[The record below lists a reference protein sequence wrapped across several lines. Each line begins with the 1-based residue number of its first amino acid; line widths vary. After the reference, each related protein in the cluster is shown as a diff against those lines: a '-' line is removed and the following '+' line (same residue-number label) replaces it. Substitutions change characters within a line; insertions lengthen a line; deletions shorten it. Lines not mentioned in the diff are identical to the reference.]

1 MPSIDL
7 HPSVSIVPDPHGVGS
22 FLALSTAAKA
32 SARQVFPLGTFSAQV
47 VRWTCTHRNIPYW
60 MVAAWGARA
69 DAVPRETQWL
79 LAELADGRVAVVV
92 PLLDGA
98 FRCSLEGYGGEL
110 QIVAESGDASLVTS
124 AVTGAFIAEGADPHE
139 LMPRAAEAVAA
150 RLGGGRL
157 RRDKPLPAF
166 ADRFGWCTW
175 DAFYQDVTAEKVREG
190 LESFKAIG
198 VQPRVVILDDGW
210 QSERTC
216 ADGSRRLTS
225 LAPNAKFGG
234 DLSPTVRLAKDGY
247 GVETFL
253 VWHAFMGYW
262 GGIDGE
268 ALPGYG
274 VRTVERQTS
283 PGLKHYVPT
292 HDEWWGPA
300 VGVPDAA
307 LAHRFYHDYHRS
319 LRRMGVD
326 GVKVDVQAATET
338 VAAGQGGRVTLMH
351 RLHEALE
358 GSVQVHFQGNLI
370 NCMSCANEMF
380 YGAPASSITRTSDDF
395 YPTKPETHARHLV
408 TNSWVGLW
416 FGEFCHPDWDMFQSG
431 HETGAYHAAGRA
443 VSGAPIYVSDKPGK
457 HGPELLR
464 KLVLSD
470 GSTARCQ
477 VPGRPTRDCLFA
489 DPLGRDALLTIVN
502 RTAINAVVGAFNARY
517 HAEETQRVVVRGSVR
532 SQDVPGLGTK
542 AVSWTHYG
550 RQLGHGDVEVAL
562 PEMTAEVVTFAPID
576 DGIAPIGLT
585 ALFAPGGGVASAG
598 WYGGDYVVRL
608 RDGGEFLAWS
618 GFAPST
624 ATFDGKPIAFRRDA
638 DGGVRVTAPAAGE
651 LRIRR

>member
-7 HPSVSIVPDPHGVGS
+7 HPSVSVIADPLAVGR
-22 FLALSTAAKA
+22 FLALTTEAKP
-32 SARQVFPLGTFSAQV
+32 SARQIFPLGTFSATV
-47 VRWTCTHRNIPYW
+47 VRWTCTHRTEPYW
-60 MVAAWGARA
+60 MLAAWGTRN

-92 PLLDGA
+92 PLIDGA

-110 QIVAESGDASLVTS
+110 QVVAESGDASLVTS
-124 AVTGAFIAEGADPHE
+124 AVTGVFIAEGDDPHA
-139 LMPRAAEAVAA
+139 LMPRAAAAVAA
-150 RLGGGRL
+150 RLGTGRL

-166 ADRFGWCTW
+166 ADQFGWCTW

-198 VQPRVVILDDGW
+198 VQPRLLILDDGW

-268 ALPGYG
+268 ALPAYG
-274 VRTVERQTS
+274 VRTIDRRSSEGVR
-283 PGLKHYVPT
+283 HFVPT
-292 HDEWWGPA
+292 HDQWFGPT

-307 LAHRFYHDYHRS
+307 LVHRFYHDYHRN

-326 GVKVDVQAATET
+326 GVKVDVQAATES
-338 VAAGQGGRVTLMH
+338 VAIGQGGRVALMQ
-351 RLHEALE
+351 RMHEALE

-370 NCMSCANEMF
+370 NCMSCANEML
-380 YGAPASSITRTSDDF
+380 YGAPASSITRSSTDF
-395 YPTKPETHARHLV
+395 WPKQPETHAKHLV
-408 TNSWVGLW
+408 TNAWVGLW

-431 HETGAYHAAGRA
+431 HPAGAYHAAGRA
-443 VSGAPIYVSDKPGK
+443 VSGSPVYVSDKPGE
-457 HGPELLR
+457 HGPDLLR
-464 KLVLSD
+464 KLVLAD
-470 GSTARCQ
+470 GTTARCQ
-477 VPGRPTRDCLFA
+477 DPGRPSRDCLFA
-489 DPLGRDALLTIVN
+489 DPLGRDALLKIVN
-502 RTAINAVVGAFNARY
+502 RTAVNAVVGAFNGRY
-517 HAEETQRVVVRGSVR
+517 HAEEAQRVTVSGSVR
-532 SQDVPGLGTK
+532 PADVPALAGDT
-542 AVSWTHYG
+542 VSWSHYG
-550 RQLGHGDVEVAL
+550 RQLGRGAVEVSL
-562 PEMTAEVVTFAPID
+562 PEMTAEVVTFAAID

-585 ALFAPGGGVASAG
+585 ALFVPGGGVTSAG
-598 WYGGDYVVRL
+598 WYGDDYVVRL

-624 ATFDGKPIAFRRDA
+624 ATFDSKPIAFRRDA
-638 DGGVRVTAPAAGE
+638 DGGIRVTVPIAGE